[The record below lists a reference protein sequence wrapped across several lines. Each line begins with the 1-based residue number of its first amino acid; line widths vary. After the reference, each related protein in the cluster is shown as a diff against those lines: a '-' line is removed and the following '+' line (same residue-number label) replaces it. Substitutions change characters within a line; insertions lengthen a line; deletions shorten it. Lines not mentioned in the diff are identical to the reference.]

1 MSLKNSKMT
10 KSTKEK
16 RSTKEKS
23 GVKKTLRTA
32 VILCAAVAAGVSAG
46 SSGNIAKAN
55 GEDYEDF
62 LFTHGWEGIDFDTS
76 LCYSK
81 DNESNM
87 LAYCINTNYPLC
99 ISAIGSNSA
108 NRNGDDWVLC
118 SNYSWRHVMNSG
130 DTYSI
135 LNTVKQKGFA
145 NAGLL
150 GESYEEDHTQF
161 TVIFRTDA
169 EE

>member
-16 RSTKEKS
+16 Y
-23 GVKKTLRTA
+23 GVKKILRTA

-46 SSGNIAKAN
+46 SSGNIVKAN
-55 GEDYEDF
+55 NEDYEDF

-108 NRNGDDWVLC
+108 NRNGDDWTLC

-150 GESYEEDHTQF
+150 GESYEEDYTQF

>member
-16 RSTKEKS
+16 LSTKEKS

-55 GEDYEDF
+55 NTDHEDF

-76 LCYSK
+76 LCYPK
-81 DNESNM
+81 DNESDII
-87 LAYCINTNYPLC
+87 ATCVKTNYPLC
-99 ISAIGSNSA
+99 ISAIGSNSR
-108 NRNGDDWVLC
+108 NKNGDDWTLC
-118 SNYSWRHVMNSG
+118 SNYSWSC
-130 DTYSI
+130 
-135 LNTVKQKGFA
+135 
-145 NAGLL
+145 LL
-150 GESYEEDHTQF
+150 YTS
-161 TVIFRTDA
+161 DA
-169 EE
+169 ADE

>member
-10 KSTKEK
+10 KGTKEK

-55 GEDYEDF
+55 NTDHEDF

-76 LCYSK
+76 LCYPK

-87 LAYCINTNYPLC
+87 LVYCDSTNYPLC
-99 ISAIGSNSA
+99 ISAIGSNSR
-108 NRNGDDWVLC
+108 NKNGDDWSLC
-118 SNYSWRHVMNSG
+118 SNYSWRHVMNAG
-130 DTYSI
+130 DIYSI
-135 LNTVKQKGFA
+135 LNTVKQNGFD

-150 GESYEEDHTQF
+150 GESYEEDYTRF
-161 TVIFRTDA
+161 VVIFRTDA

>member
-87 LAYCINTNYPLC
+87 
-99 ISAIGSNSA
+99 
-108 NRNGDDWVLC
+108 
-118 SNYSWRHVMNSG
+118 
-130 DTYSI
+130 
-135 LNTVKQKGFA
+135 
-145 NAGLL
+145 
-150 GESYEEDHTQF
+150 
-161 TVIFRTDA
+161 
-169 EE
+169 

>member
-16 RSTKEKS
+16 H
-23 GVKKTLRTA
+23 GVKKILRTA

-76 LCYSK
+76 LCYRK
-81 DNESNM
+81 DNESDMVAN
-87 LAYCINTNYPLC
+87 CVSTNYPLC

-108 NRNGDDWVLC
+108 NRNGDDWTLC

-135 LNTVKQKGFA
+135 LNTVKQ
-145 NAGLL
+145 
-150 GESYEEDHTQF
+150 
-161 TVIFRTDA
+161 
-169 EE
+169 

>member
-10 KSTKEK
+10 KST
-16 RSTKEKS
+16 
-23 GVKKTLRTA
+23 KKTLRTA

-76 LCYSK
+76 LCYRK
-81 DNESNM
+81 DNESDMVAN
-87 LAYCINTNYPLC
+87 CVSTNYPLC

-108 NRNGDDWVLC
+108 NRNGDDWTLC

-150 GESYEEDHTQF
+150 GESYEEDYTQF
-161 TVIFRTDA
+161 TVWFCTDK

>member
-16 RSTKEKS
+16 RS
-23 GVKKTLRTA
+23 VKKTLRTA

-46 SSGNIAKAN
+46 STGNIAKAN
-55 GEDYEDF
+55 NTDHEDF

-76 LCYSK
+76 LCYPK
-81 DNESNM
+81 DNESDIIAN
-87 LAYCINTNYPLC
+87 CVRTNYPLC

-108 NRNGDDWVLC
+108 NRNGDDWTLC
-118 SNYSWRHVMNSG
+118 SNYSWRHVMNTG
-130 DTYSI
+130 DTYLI
-135 LNTVKQKGFA
+135 VNKVKQNGFA

-150 GESYEEDHTQF
+150 GESYEEDYTQF
-161 TVIFRTDA
+161 VVLFRTDS
-169 EE
+169 E

>member
-16 RSTKEKS
+16 H

-32 VILCAAVAAGVSAG
+32 VILCAAVAAGISAG

-55 GEDYEDF
+55 NTDHEDF

-76 LCYSK
+76 LCYPK

-87 LAYCINTNYPLC
+87 LVYCDDTNYPLC
-99 ISAIGSNSA
+99 ISAIGSNSV
-108 NRNGDDWVLC
+108 NRNGDDWTLC

-130 DTYSI
+130 DVYSI
-135 LNTVKQKGFA
+135 LNTVKQNGFD

-150 GESYEEDHTQF
+150 GESYEEDYTRF
-161 TVIFRTDA
+161 VVTFRTDA
-169 EE
+169 ED